1 MRNAGAV
8 CLNFTAGSSD
18 KLCTPSGPARP
29 DKLFLKVC
37 SREVLML
44 SIDFLEKSELF
55 KGLDDDQLAAVQ
67 TCCQE
72 KEFRRGEMIFGKDQ
86 SVGDLYI
93 VAEGQVDL
101 RFDMPGR
108 PTSDKNTI
116 SSVSE
121 AAVFGWSSFVPP
133 YKTTLSAYCAKNSRV
148 VLMKR
153 EELLGLFEKNPRI
166 GYVVT
171 SNLSKVV
178 GKRFHRIQ
186 DEIVSRRGHD
196 MMFDW

>member
-1 MRNAGAV
+1 
-8 CLNFTAGSSD
+8 
-18 KLCTPSGPARP
+18 
-29 DKLFLKVC
+29 
-37 SREVLML
+37 ML

-55 KGLDDDQLAAVQ
+55 KGLNDDQLTAVQ
-67 TCCQE
+67 ICCQE
-72 KEFRRGEMIFGKDQ
+72 KDFRRGEMVFGKDQ
-86 SVGDLYI
+86 AVGDLYL
-93 VAEGQVDL
+93 VREGQVDL

-121 AAVFGWSSFVPP
+121 ADVFGWSSFVPP
-133 YKTTLSAYCAKNSRV
+133 YKTTLSAYCTKNSKI

-153 EELLGLFEKNPRI
+153 DELLKLFDKDPRI

-171 SNLSKVV
+171 SNLAKVV

-196 MMFDW
+196 IMFDW

>member
-1 MRNAGAV
+1 
-8 CLNFTAGSSD
+8 
-18 KLCTPSGPARP
+18 
-29 DKLFLKVC
+29 
-37 SREVLML
+37 ML

-55 KGLDDDQLAAVQ
+55 KGLNDDQLTAVQ

-72 KEFRRGEMIFGKDQ
+72 KDFPRGEMVFVKDQ
-86 SVGDLYI
+86 SVEDLYI
-93 VAEGQVDL
+93 VLEGQVEL

-121 AAVFGWSSFVPP
+121 ADVFGWSSFVPP
-133 YKTTLSAYCAKNSRV
+133 YKTTLSAYCAKNCKI

-153 EELLGLFEKNPRI
+153 EGLLSLFEKEPRI

-171 SNLSKVV
+171 SNLAKVV

-196 MMFDW
+196 IMFDW